1 MQLQIV
7 QFDNFA
13 VEQFSELIPEE
24 SNCGKR
30 KKPGA
35 KEPKNAYSIDYGL
48 SFVKCNLNSLAGFQ
62 ELIDSAIWVPDRLVY
77 VNLSNNKLVSI
88 EGI

>member
-13 VEQFSELIPEE
+13 VEQFAELIPEE

-30 KKPGA
+30 KKPGT
-35 KEPKNAYSIDYGL
+35 KEPKNMNSVDYGL
-48 SFVKCNLNSLAGFQ
+48 SFVRCNLINLNGF
-62 ELIDSAIWVPDRLVY
+62 
-77 VNLSNNKLVSI
+77 
-88 EGI
+88 